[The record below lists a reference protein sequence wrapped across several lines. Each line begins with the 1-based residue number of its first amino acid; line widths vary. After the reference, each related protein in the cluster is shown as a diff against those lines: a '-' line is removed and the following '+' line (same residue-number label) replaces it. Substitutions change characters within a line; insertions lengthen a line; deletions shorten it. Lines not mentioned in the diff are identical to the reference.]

1 MFIPLLYQS
10 FIVGYSEKSLA
21 SYPGRAYTEKPSS
34 YQVEAS
40 ITQKR
45 LSWSIIIIRIA
56 GLQIASIQLIEWL
69 TGKLWQKHNEEIVKF
84 ISGLQGGI
92 PPL

>member
-1 MFIPLLYQS
+1 M
-10 FIVGYSEKSLA
+10 EKS
-21 SYPGRAYTEKPSS
+21 SS

-56 GLQIASIQLIEWL
+56 GLQSVYIQLIEWL
-69 TGKLWQKHNEEIVKF
+69 TGKLWQKHNEKILKF

>member
-1 MFIPLLYQS
+1 
-10 FIVGYSEKSLA
+10 VGHPEKSLV
-21 SYPGRAYTEKPSS
+21 SYPGRAYMEKSSS

-56 GLQIASIQLIEWL
+56 GLQIAYIQLIEL
-69 TGKLWQKHNEEIVKF
+69 ITGKIWQKYNEEILKF